1 MAFTSVA
8 IVSGTAALASTLFK
22 EKELKA
28 KEIIELSKIPQE
40 EINLSPQLIIVQN
53 EINSHITGVKDVR
66 FHKVLLEIMA
76 KNNKPVGYFSKLNGK
91 LSFITPNHIS
101 IEECPS
107 FSRKFYNYIS
117 NNETLFSNFMH
128 IAFILVA
135 LSLSID
141 TAQNGITPI
150 EKALSVLLAAISGF
164 MIFNWFSLMSIIFR
178 NGTNKT
184 KTHEYKVLF
193 EEYADMKKE

>member
-22 EKELKA
+22 EKELRA
-28 KEIIELSKIPQE
+28 REIIELSNIPQE
-40 EINLSPQLIIVQN
+40 KINLSPQLIIVQN

-76 KNNKPVGYFSKLNGK
+76 KNNKPAGYFSKLNGK
-91 LSFITPNHIS
+91 LSFISPNHIS

-107 FSRKFYNYIS
+107 FSRKFYYYIS

-128 IAFILVA
+128 IAFILLV

-141 TAQNGITPI
+141 AAQNGITPI

-164 MIFNWFSLMSIIFR
+164 MIFNWFSLMSVIFR

-184 KTHEYKVLF
+184 KNHEYKILF
-193 EEYADMKKE
+193 EEYAGMKKE

>member
-76 KNNKPVGYFSKLNGK
+76 KNNKPVGYFLN
-91 LSFITPNHIS
+91 SMAS
-101 IEECPS
+101 
-107 FSRKFYNYIS
+107 
-117 NNETLFSNFMH
+117 
-128 IAFILVA
+128 
-135 LSLSID
+135 
-141 TAQNGITPI
+141 
-150 EKALSVLLAAISGF
+150 
-164 MIFNWFSLMSIIFR
+164 
-178 NGTNKT
+178 
-184 KTHEYKVLF
+184 
-193 EEYADMKKE
+193 